1 MAAGQKR
8 NVPLVPGAYQALEQF
23 KQEVAAEL
31 GIQNYQG
38 YLGDIPSRIN
48 GAVGGH
54 MVRRMIAAAE
64 QSLID
69 QATSAVRTGFQA
81 GLSGSGGTVP
91 SPSTVSEQGLQPP
104 KVLDELKGYLA
115 GASKPPLPM
124 QRQPAFS
131 VSTESSIVH
140 LPNGHCFAPRLM
152 IMLF

>member
-23 KQEVAAEL
+23 KQEVASEL

-81 GLSGSGGTVP
+81 GLSGSGSSGSVP
-91 SPSTVSEQGLQPP
+91 NPSTVSEQGLQPP
-104 KVLDELKGYLA
+104 KV
-115 GASKPPLPM
+115 
-124 QRQPAFS
+124 
-131 VSTESSIVH
+131 
-140 LPNGHCFAPRLM
+140 
-152 IMLF
+152 